1 MGRPSTKPTKLKDGY
16 YIELKNTGE
25 KSGVKIRRDT
35 KKEIDIAI
43 ERYKKTKDVK
53 YIGQV
58 KNGKVVSS

>member
-1 MGRPSTKPTKLKDGY
+1 MKDGY

-43 ERYKKTKDVK
+43 ERYKKTKDVV